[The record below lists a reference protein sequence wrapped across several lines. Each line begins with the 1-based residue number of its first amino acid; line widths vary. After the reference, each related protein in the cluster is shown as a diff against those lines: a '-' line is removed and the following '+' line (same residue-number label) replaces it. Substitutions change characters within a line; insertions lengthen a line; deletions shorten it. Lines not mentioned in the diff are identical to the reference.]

1 MPELLRPTPE
11 LPSGGARVENDAEL
25 LETQRREQAPPE
37 SRPRVPTPPVAPPA
51 PATPAIQSRV
61 VPPLQRSIESVLQ
74 DGLESIYRE
83 LNPAEQ
89 AKFRRQGETTAGQ
102 IAVLL
107 QRVTVKVAEILKL
120 IRQWLM
126 TIPGINRYYLEQAA
140 KIKADRILK
149 LR

>member
-1 MPELLRPTPE
+1 MSELPRPLPEQPIGDGRIETKAESIEVVAREQPELETPLQPVLPAQIAPQTKAPQLR
-11 LPSGGARVENDAEL
+11 A
-25 LETQRREQAPPE
+25 
-37 SRPRVPTPPVAPPA
+37 
-51 PATPAIQSRV
+51 

-83 LNPAEQ
+83 LNPVEQ
-89 AKFRRQGETTAGQ
+89 AQFRARGEAAASQ
-102 IAVLL
+102 ISLLL